1 MIYIFFDRAKTANIY
16 EIKGDKIAE
25 ITFIKVVIG
34 IYTDDIGNLEDL
46 LKLVFIDKKCGHLK
60 VVIDD
65 GELTRNINP
74 KKDVRHFPSLYID
87 LQFLTNA
94 VDASISS
101 ISK

>member
-60 VVIDD
+60 VVLMMENLLEI
-65 GELTRNINP
+65 LTQ
-74 KKDVRHFPSLYID
+74 KKTSGIFQAYI
-87 LQFLTNA
+87 
-94 VDASISS
+94 
-101 ISK
+101 